1 MWVWSLPVIEE
12 QSQETGKRANLKLL
26 EKYMVANKQLEGED
40 DGKLRARIELGN
52 RHPDF
57 VYTVY

>member
-1 MWVWSLPVIEE
+1 
-12 QSQETGKRANLKLL
+12 
-26 EKYMVANKQLEGED
+26 MVANKQLEGEE